1 MLSSRQVL
9 YGIVEFCA
17 VFCGGGLGRFFSAEV
32 EQQLNA
38 QSIKVSLKRSTLR
51 IDDAKLQAIGS
62 YTIRAA
68 NLSGGVPSIRIL
80 GRRFFP
86 KIHPYIP
93 CQMLVGYCDVA
104 TLRIIQLERFALVLI
119 FPHGG
124 LAQR

>member
-9 YGIVEFCA
+9 YDIVEFCA
-17 VFCGGGLGRFFSAEV
+17 VFCGGSLGRFFSAEV

-51 IDDAKLQAIGS
+51 IDDAKLQPIGS

-80 GRRFFP
+80 WRRFFP
-86 KIHPYIP
+86 
-93 CQMLVGYCDVA
+93 
-104 TLRIIQLERFALVLI
+104 RFTPTYPVRCL
-119 FPHGG
+119 
-124 LAQR
+124 